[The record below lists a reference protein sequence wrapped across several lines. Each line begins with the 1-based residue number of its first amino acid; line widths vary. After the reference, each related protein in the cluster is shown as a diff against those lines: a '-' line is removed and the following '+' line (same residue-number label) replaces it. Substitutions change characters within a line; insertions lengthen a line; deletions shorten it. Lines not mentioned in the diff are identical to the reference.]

1 MLRTKTSMKK
11 LKGKYKMLSL
21 TIFITL
27 LAVVFLFPLVL
38 TISNSFMSEGEIAE
52 NYKPLTNVSDQRESP
67 DRERSFVNL
76 KLIPDEVVVKQ
87 YYVVLLQKTK
97 FLFMFWNSMALVL
110 PIVFGQIIVSSM
122 AAYAFAKINFRWRE
136 QLFFIYIITMLMP
149 FQVTLV
155 PNYIVADKL
164 GILDNYLSI
173 IFPGIFGT
181 FGVFLLRQFMV
192 YIPDG
197 YAEAARVDG
206 AGHFRIFLK
215 IIMPLSKSGLAA
227 LAILVF
233 MDNWNMVEQPIV
245 FLHDRATHPLSVF
258 LTSINHD
265 ETGIA
270 FAASVLYMMPML
282 LIFLY
287 GENYLIEGIQ
297 LSGIKG

>member
-1 MLRTKTSMKK
+1 VKK
-11 LKGKYKMLSL
+11 FKEKYKTLIL
-21 TIFITL
+21 TMFITL
-27 LAVVFLFPLVL
+27 LAVVFLFPLIL
-38 TISNSFMSEGEIAE
+38 TVSNSFMGEGEIAE
-52 NYKPLTNVSDQRESP
+52 NYKPITNASEQSGAA
-67 DRERSFVNL
+67 DREKTFVNL

-87 YYVVLLQKTK
+87 YYIVLLQKTK
-97 FLFMFWNSMALVL
+97 FLYMFWNSMALVL
-110 PIVFGQIIVSSM
+110 PIIVGQIIVASM

-181 FGVFLLRQFMV
+181 FGVFLLRQFME

-197 YAEAARVDG
+197 YSEAARVDG

-233 MDNWNMVEQPIV
+233 MDNWNMVEQPVV
-245 FLHDRATHPLSVF
+245 FLQDRTKHPLSVF